1 MLPEILVD
9 PAHDALLDAGI
20 ADGER
25 RQQIF
30 RLAARGVTVGRT
42 FIFHKR
48 QRQAC
53 ANARDVSFADVDK
66 GTDHRDLAACEI
78 GARRKGVDASFV
90 EQAHEERF
98 DAVVHVVAER
108 NLVAAVVVRPVVD
121 GAAAHARAEGAG
133 IFLLAF
139 FKDQRA
145 DLAWDDLQ
153 RHAQPITERSHLA
166 VVVSP
171 AEVQRDSAQRKI
183 AGQRALEHSHRVE
196 QERAVLAAGK
206 TDSDAVS
213 FFDEA
218 KLAARSPHFGK
229 EVFVVWSPFTSFQ
242 SRHNSF
248 VGI

>member
-66 GTDHRDLAACEI
+66 GTDHCDLAACEI
-78 GARRKGVDASFV
+78 GTRRKGVDASFV

-108 NLVAAVVVRPVVD
+108 NLVAAVIVRPVVD

-153 RHAQPITERSHLA
+153 RHAQPITERSRLA

-171 AEVQRDSAQRKI
+171 AEVQRDSAQ
-183 AGQRALEHSHRVE
+183 
-196 QERAVLAAGK
+196 
-206 TDSDAVS
+206 
-213 FFDEA
+213 
-218 KLAARSPHFGK
+218 
-229 EVFVVWSPFTSFQ
+229 
-242 SRHNSF
+242 
-248 VGI
+248 